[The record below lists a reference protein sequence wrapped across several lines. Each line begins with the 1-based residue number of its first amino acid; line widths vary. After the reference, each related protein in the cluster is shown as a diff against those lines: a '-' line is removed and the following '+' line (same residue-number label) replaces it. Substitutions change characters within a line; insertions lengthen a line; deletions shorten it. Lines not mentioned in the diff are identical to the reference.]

1 MRRNKQMVSL
11 NRKDRLNKKIRSAAK
26 MVIYTEGDVTEPQ
39 YLADWIKKIAV
50 KNSINPIKA
59 NMKFNIVPSKDE
71 SEPLKVVN
79 NLIENENPIK
89 NNLDIF
95 YAVFDEDDRSLGGKD
110 KENFNKAFEEAENN
124 NVKVICSNR
133 SVELWAL
140 MHFSDKTP
148 TTKNELE
155 KELKKYFPKYD
166 AETNKRF
173 DVSLMLDNEGKAI
186 KRAKRLRETN
196 TKLGNWKIRPSTNF
210 DELIEGMKAFIKS

>member
-133 SVELWAL
+133 SVELWASWFNL
-140 MHFSDKTP
+140 GWFSFFF
-148 TTKNELE
+148 LQ
-155 KELKKYFPKYD
+155 
-166 AETNKRF
+166 
-173 DVSLMLDNEGKAI
+173 
-186 KRAKRLRETN
+186 
-196 TKLGNWKIRPSTNF
+196 
-210 DELIEGMKAFIKS
+210 

>member
-1 MRRNKQMVSL
+1 MVSL

-79 NLIENENPIK
+79 NLIENEKPIK

-95 YAVFDEDDRSLGGKD
+95 YAVFDEDDRSLGGK
-110 KENFNKAFEEAENN
+110 
-124 NVKVICSNR
+124 
-133 SVELWAL
+133 
-140 MHFSDKTP
+140 
-148 TTKNELE
+148 
-155 KELKKYFPKYD
+155 
-166 AETNKRF
+166 
-173 DVSLMLDNEGKAI
+173 I
-186 KRAKRLRETN
+186 KRILIRLLR
-196 TKLGNWKIRPSTNF
+196 KLKITMLKLF
-210 DELIEGMKAFIKS
+210 ALIGLLSYGL